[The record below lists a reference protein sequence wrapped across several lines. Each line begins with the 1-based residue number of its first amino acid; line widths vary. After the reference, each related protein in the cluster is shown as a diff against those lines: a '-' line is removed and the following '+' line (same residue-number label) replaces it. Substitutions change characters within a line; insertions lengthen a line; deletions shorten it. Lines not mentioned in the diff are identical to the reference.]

1 VILSSTSYSPCAV
14 EPLEGRRLLSGGG
27 DGGFGGTTFFPFF
40 PGPNG
45 PPVTR
50 QGPVNGGFEQTPDF
64 AGWQTSGNDLVLAAD
79 FHAPP
84 EGAAQAVISNAQI
97 PNNGTVPVSASALE
111 AFLGLTAGAL
121 SKPGAAAVN
130 GSAIKQDVT
139 GNAGDIVTFKADFLT
154 NETTK
159 PIGDYGFVTV
169 TLNGKTQLFPIHA
182 ALKPITGLNTSG
194 FVSETGYRMYTIVL
208 PKNGTYTIGYGV
220 VNVGDSE
227 VASDLLV
234 DNVQLQPRPVE
245 NEDDDDQGEDNNS
258 QGDDHGHGDNNGQGG
273 DDDHGDL
280 GLHSSASVIH
290 A

>member
-1 VILSSTSYSPCAV
+1 MLSSSSCSPCAV

-27 DGGFGGTTFFPFF
+27 DGGGTTFVPFF

-84 EGAAQAVISNAQI
+84 EGAAQAVISNAQM
-97 PNNGTVPVSASALE
+97 PNNGTLPVSAANLE
-111 AFLGLTAGAL
+111 TFLGLTAGAL

-159 PIGDYGFVTV
+159 ANGDYGFVTV
-169 TLNGKTQLFPIHA
+169 TFNGKTELFRIHA
-182 ALKPITGLNTSG
+182 AVKPITGLNTSG
-194 FVSETGYRMYTIVL
+194 FLSETGYRMYTIVL

-245 NEDDDDQGEDNNS
+245 NEDDDDQGDDNNN
-258 QGDDHGHGDNNGQGG
+258 QGDDHGGDQGQVGG
-273 DDDHGDL
+273 DDGHGDFEL
-280 GLHSSASVIH
+280 KSSSGSVIH